1 MYGPYLNAS
10 VAKLAAQVR
19 YRLVDAD
26 GQRACCTRTV
36 PPALCEE
43 CRAAAGSSQL
53 QRSAMPQSVPKC
65 VPHTSPGTTRSFSG
79 GLTQHHGLA
88 WSDSWGNTGI
98 LFGFFTETEPAHHV
112 DFCCAVCTV
121 IQSLALKA

>member
-26 GQRACCTRTV
+26 GQRACCTRTL

-43 CRAAAGSSQL
+43 CGAAGGSSQL
-53 QRSAMPQSVPKC
+53 QLRDAP
-65 VPHTSPGTTRSFSG
+65 
-79 GLTQHHGLA
+79 
-88 WSDSWGNTGI
+88 
-98 LFGFFTETEPAHHV
+98 E
-112 DFCCAVCTV
+112 
-121 IQSLALKA
+121 